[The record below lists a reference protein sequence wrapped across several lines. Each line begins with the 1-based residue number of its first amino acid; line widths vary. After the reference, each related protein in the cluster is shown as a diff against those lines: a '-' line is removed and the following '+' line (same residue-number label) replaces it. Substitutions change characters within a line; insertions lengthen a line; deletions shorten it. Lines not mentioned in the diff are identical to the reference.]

1 MAVVAVDAADWGF
14 VLQNDVRLDRA
25 WELSPGITSHLA
37 RCGRQG
43 QQEDDTMP
51 NQNPA
56 SEYLDE
62 AREALL
68 RATTPEQEDLAFFAH
83 TEALMLHALAEQLGR

>member
-1 MAVVAVDAADWGF
+1 
-14 VLQNDVRLDRA
+14 
-25 WELSPGITSHLA
+25 
-37 RCGRQG
+37 
-43 QQEDDTMP
+43 MP

-68 RATTPEQEDLAFFAH
+68 RATTPEQEDLAFLAH
-83 TEALMLHALAEQLGR
+83 TEALMLHALAEQLGL